1 MVSHHHSKHNPHPH
15 QKPTVDQSQIRP
27 STSPSY
33 LRIVLD
39 FLLRHLNH
47 PLSSIL
53 PTLLHTPNTG
63 LGKPDLVW
71 HHDHHEQPDMCFNSL
86 WYSPTQTLFNNRANI
101 KIIIPEM
108 SDLQTWGQQSA
119 LQQSKNKQLLI
130 NSPLNQSGNWQS
142 LIQQSIS

>member
-1 MVSHHHSKHNPHPH
+1 MVSHQHSKHNPHPH

-53 PTLLHTPNTG
+53 PTLLHLQTQ
-63 LGKPDLVW
+63 DS
-71 HHDHHEQPDMCFNSL
+71 ES
-86 WYSPTQTLFNNRANI
+86 QTLFGIMTIMNNLICVSIPSGILQPKHSSTTERTSKSSFLKCLIFRPEVNNQLYNKA
-101 KIIIPEM
+101 KI
-108 SDLQTWGQQSA
+108 SSFL
-119 LQQSKNKQLLI
+119 
-130 NSPLNQSGNWQS
+130 
-142 LIQQSIS
+142 